1 MTITSRKRR
10 AISRAGI
17 AAWAVLLVV
26 ALASAIRPAVAVTQT
41 FTGSVDAGGTVTRVH
56 TFTVTELGT
65 ISATLD
71 WSTASADLSL
81 FLKNP
86 SGVIVATSASSRKPE
101 SITYDATVTGSW
113 KINVKA
119 RTGASSYTATVDHSN
134 APEPP
139 PAGAE
144 DWPMFHRDPTHSG
157 VSTEAALGAANA
169 GSLGIQWQANTGQA
183 AYTSPAV
190 VHNGSLNRRLVY
202 VGNSSGTMS
211 AYDATSG
218 ERVWWYKAGAGINS
232 SAAVVGNT
240 VYFGAS
246 DDYLYAVNATTGAL
260 TCRFHTGGVISS
272 SPVVADPDGSGSVVY
287 IGDNGITGGD
297 DGGHLWAINGV
308 DPNAAAN
315 CSLKWMFDGFGA
327 TPGSQPQAG
336 VWSPPAYGVDVNGRP
351 LIVFGGSSP
360 DNAVYAVDAR
370 TGARVWRFQTQVF
383 HPDNDVGA
391 GPTISPPAVNGFADG
406 VAYVAGKNRIVYALN
421 LRTGVRLW
429 EFRIRD
435 DAPAAA
441 GATRSTA
448 ALVGNRLFVG
458 YGEGVYSLNATTG
471 AKVWRSADAG
481 PATEEVIA
489 SPAISGAAGDRVIFI
504 GDMAGKVIALDIA
517 SGARLWTFSTG
528 GFIYGSP
535 AISGGR
541 LYIASSDGF
550 LYAFGVG
557 GGSGPKPTT
566 TLTSPANGA
575 TVPNPGGSLTVSGAA
590 TDDSGVTKVLVA
602 IKNKNTN
609 KWWVGSTGTWS
620 SVFEQ
625 NLATL
630 SNPSATS
637 TSWNS
642 TFDVPFSGGV
652 FFAQAEAVDTN
663 GQHDPTVAMTNF
675 TVGGLGNPPETTITS
690 PVFKQIFHF
699 PGGVRQRFLITVTGT
714 ASDSGGDTPGIER
727 VSVVIKNIEHG
738 EHYCGS
744 LGCANGSGETSEWS
758 PVYTVLSAQLSDP
771 GAETTTW
778 TIQFPTYD
786 HPHKYRI
793 VAWAVDSDGE
803 ADQTKAVVSR
813 ICVRDAGDN
822 ACV

>member
-1 MTITSRKRR
+1 MRPR
-10 AISRAGI
+10 AIRRVRATKRVVPLI
-17 AAWAVLLVV
+17 LLV
-26 ALASAIRPAVAVTQT
+26 ALLAPVQAQAVTQT
-41 FTGSVDAGGTVTRVH
+41 FTGTVDAGGTVTRVH
-56 TFTVTELGT
+56 SFTVTELGT

-71 WSTASADLSL
+71 WANASADLSL

-86 SGVIVATSASSRKPE
+86 SGVIVATSASSRRPE
-101 SITYDATVTGSW
+101 SITYEATVTGSW

-119 RTGASSYTATVDHSN
+119 KAGASSYTATVDHSN
-134 APEPP
+134 LPEPP

-144 DWPMFHRDPTHSG
+144 DWPMFHRDPQHTGLSAE
-157 VSTEAALGAANA
+157 TALGASNA
-169 GSLGIQWQANTGQA
+169 GSLGIKWQANTGQA

-202 VGNSSGTMS
+202 VGNSSGTMT

-232 SAAVVGNT
+232 SAAVVANT

-260 TCRFHTGGVISS
+260 VCRFHTGGVISS
-272 SPVVADPDGSGSVVY
+272 SPLVADPEGTGRVVF

-297 DGGHLWAINGV
+297 DGGHLWAINAV

-315 CSLKWMFDGFGA
+315 CSEKWMFDGFGA
-327 TPGSQPQAG
+327 TPGSQPLAG

-391 GPTISPPAVNGFADG
+391 GPTISPPGVNGFADG

-421 LRTGVRLW
+421 LRTGAKLW
-429 EFRIRD
+429 EFSIRD
-435 DAPAAA
+435 DAPNA
-441 GATRSTA
+441 GGSTRSTA
-448 ALVGNRLFVG
+448 ALVGNRLYVG

-471 AKVWRSADAG
+471 AKVWRSADVG
-481 PATEEVIA
+481 PPTAEVIS
-489 SPAISGAAGDRVIFI
+489 SPAISGAAGDRVLFI
-504 GDMAGKVIALDIA
+504 GDMAGKVIALDV

-535 AISGGR
+535 AVSGGR
-541 LYIASSDGF
+541 VFIASSDGF

-557 GGSGPKPTT
+557 GGSGPTPTT

-575 TVPNPGGSLTVSGAA
+575 TVANPNGSLAVSGAA

-609 KWWVGSTGTWS
+609 KWWVASTGTWS

-625 NLATL
+625 NEATL
-630 SNPSATS
+630 SNPSGTS
-637 TSWNS
+637 TSWNHS
-642 TFDVPFSGGV
+642 FDVPFSGGV

-675 TVGGLGNPPETTITS
+675 TVEGLGNPPETAITS

-714 ASDSGGDTPGIER
+714 ASDSGGATPGIQR

-738 EHYCGS
+738 EHYCGAV
-744 LGCANGSGETSEWS
+744 GCATGSGETTEWS
-758 PVYTVLSAQLSDP
+758 PVYTVLTAQLSDP
-771 GAETTTW
+771 GAENTTW

-793 VAWAVDSDGE
+793 VAWAIDLDGE

-813 ICVRDAGDN
+813 ICVRDVGDN

>member
-1 MTITSRKRR
+1 MTTRTLKAGSLRR
-10 AISRAGI
+10 RV
-17 AAWAVLLVV
+17 AAACVFLLVLG
-26 ALASAIRPAVAVTQT
+26 LASGIQPAAALSQT
-41 FTGSVDAGGTVTRVH
+41 FTGSVDAAGTRLRAH
-56 TFTVTELGT
+56 SFTVTEVGT

-71 WSTASADLSL
+71 WSASSADLNL
-81 FLKNP
+81 FLKDP

-101 SITYDATVTGSW
+101 SLTHEATTTGTW

-119 RTGASSYTATVDHSN
+119 KTGASSYTATVDHSN
-134 APEPP
+134 VPEPP
-139 PAGAE
+139 PTGTE
-144 DWPMFHRDPTHSG
+144 DWPMFHRDPAHTG
-157 VSTEAALGAANA
+157 LSTETALGASNA
-169 GSLGIQWQANTGQA
+169 GSMGIQWQANTGQA

-190 VHNGSLNRRLVY
+190 VHNGALNRTLVY
-202 VGNSSGTMS
+202 VGNSSGTMA
-211 AYDATSG
+211 AYDATTG

-232 SAAVVGNT
+232 SPAVVANT

-260 TCRFHTGGVISS
+260 VCRFHTGGVISS
-272 SPVVADPDGSGSVVY
+272 SPVVADPDGTGRLVF

-297 DGGHLWAINGV
+297 DGGHLWAINAV

-315 CSLKWMFDGFGA
+315 CSLRWMFDGFGA

-336 VWSPPAYGVDVNGRP
+336 VWSPPAFGEDVNGRP

-370 TGARVWRFQTQVF
+370 TGSRVWRFQTQVF

-391 GPTISPPAVNGFADG
+391 GPTISPPGVNGFTDG

-421 LRTGVRLW
+421 LRTGVKLW

-435 DAPAAA
+435 DAPAAG

-448 ALVGNRLFVG
+448 ALVGNRLLLG

-471 AKVWRSADAG
+471 AKVWRSADVG
-481 PATEEVIA
+481 PVTAEVIS
-489 SPAISGAAGDRVIFI
+489 SPAVSGPAGDRVIFV
-504 GDMAGKVIALDIA
+504 GDMAGKVIAFDTA
-517 SGARLWTFSTG
+517 GGARLWTFSTG

-541 LYIASSDGF
+541 LFIASSDGF

-575 TVPNPGGSLTVSGAA
+575 TVPNPNGSLILSGAA
-590 TDDSGVTKVLVA
+590 TDDDGVTKVLVA
-602 IKNKNTN
+602 VKNKNTN
-609 KWWVGSTGTWS
+609 KWWVASTGTWS

-630 SNPSATS
+630 SNPGGTS
-637 TSWNS
+637 TSWS
-642 TFDVPFSGGV
+642 HAFDVPFSGGV

-663 GQHDPTVAMTNF
+663 GQHDPTVAIVNF
-675 TVGGLGNPPETTITS
+675 TVEGLGNPPETTITS
-690 PVFKQIFHF
+690 PVFKQVFHF
-699 PGGVRQRFLITVTGT
+699 PDGIRQRFLITVTGN
-714 ASDSGGDTPGIER
+714 ASDTGGATPGIQR
-727 VSVVIKNIEHG
+727 VNVVIKNIEHG

-744 LGCANGSGETSEWS
+744 LGCATGDGETTEWS
-758 PVYTVLSAQLSDP
+758 PVYTVLTAQLADP
-771 GAETTTW
+771 GDVNTTW

-793 VAWAVDSDGE
+793 VAWAVDLDGE